1 MGDEISV
8 NGVEGTVE
16 RLGYSAITLRSEDG
30 YLYRV
35 PNRSLLENVVR
46 KRAE

>member
-1 MGDEISV
+1 VD
-8 NGVEGTVE
+8 GVEGIVE
-16 RLGYSAITLRSEDG
+16 QLGYSAVILRSEDG

-35 PNRSLLENVVR
+35 PNRSLLEGVVR

>member
-1 MGDEISV
+1 VGDEISV
-8 NGVEGTVE
+8 DGVEGIVE
-16 RLGYSAITLRSEDG
+16 QLGYSAVILRSEDG

-35 PNRSLLENVVR
+35 PNRSLLEGVVR